1 MNQDANVVPE
11 SVVRTL
17 TEFSCGGFIL
27 FTFDG
32 EGCPHVLFKF
42 ENAAAALALQSYMR
56 YSAAAFQHLN
66 REFAY
71 RAITQEP
78 PEESK

>member
-1 MNQDANVVPE
+1 MNQDGNIVPE

-32 EGCPHVLFKF
+32 EGCPRALFKF
-42 ENAAAALALQSYMR
+42 ENVGAALALQSYMR
-56 YSAAAFQHLN
+56 YSAAAFEHVN

-78 PEESK
+78 PEESE

>member
-1 MNQDANVVPE
+1 MNQEANVVPE

-42 ENAAAALALQSYMR
+42 ENVAAALALQSYMR
-56 YSAAAFQHLN
+56 YSTAAFEHLN

-71 RAITQEP
+71 RALTQEP

>member
-1 MNQDANVVPE
+1 MNQDADIIPE
-11 SVVRTL
+11 SVLTTL
-17 TEFSCGGFIL
+17 VEFSCGGFIL

-32 EGCPHVLFKF
+32 EECPRVLFKF
-42 ENAAAALALQSYMR
+42 ENVAAALALQSYMR
-56 YSAAAFQHLN
+56 YSAAAFEQLN

-71 RAITQEP
+71 RAIRQEP